1 MLKVMIGCPL
11 RDRAWVLPRYL
22 DSLEKLG
29 KSQCQVQYAFIIND
43 CSDHSPRILA
53 EFSDRQPDM
62 VRLIEKNYDAPG
74 GYRRGQY
81 NFGRLAQLRNLLLNV
96 FLQSDCD
103 YLFSLDS
110 DILVPANTLTQ
121 LLTDDCDIVSALVC
135 NGHEIGDDGIYNVL
149 KRESDGSYVHI
160 RNFPRDRIFPVD
172 CTGAAY
178 LIKRAVIAA
187 GVRYSSRRGGEDIAF
202 CEDAASRGFNI
213 FCDGR
218 VECSHLMQEGIG
230 LRDMG

>member
-22 DSLEKLG
+22 DCLQKLD

-53 EFSDRQPDM
+53 GFAHGQPEL
-62 VRLIEKNYDAPG
+62 VKLIEKNYDAPG

-81 NFGRLAQLRNLLLNV
+81 NFGRLAQLRNLLLNI

-121 LLTDDCDIVSALVC
+121 LLTDDCDIISALVC
-135 NGHEIGDDGIYNVL
+135 NGHEIGDDGIYNIL
-149 KRESDGSYVHI
+149 KRENDGSYVHI
-160 RNFPRDRIFPVD
+160 RNFPRDRVFPVD

-178 LIKRAVIAA
+178 LIKRAVIAS
-187 GVRYSSRRGGEDIAF
+187 GVRYSSQRGGEDVAF
-202 CEDAASRGFNI
+202 CEDAANRGFNI

-218 VECSHLMQEGIG
+218 LECLHLMREGEG
-230 LRDMG
+230 

>member
-22 DSLEKLG
+22 DCLQKLD

-53 EFSDRQPDM
+53 GFAHEQPEL
-62 VRLIEKNYDAPG
+62 VKLIEKNYNAPG

-81 NFGRLAQLRNLLLNV
+81 NFGRLAELRNLLLNV

-110 DILVPANTLTQ
+110 DILVPADTLTQ
-121 LLTDDCDIVSALVC
+121 LLSDDCDIVSALVC
-135 NGHEIGDDGIYNVL
+135 NGHEIGDDGIYNIL

-160 RNFPRDRIFPVD
+160 RNFPRNRVFPVD

-178 LIKRAVIAA
+178 LIKRSVIAA
-187 GVRYSSRRGGEDIAF
+187 GVCYSSRHGGEDIAF
-202 CEDAASRGFNI
+202 CEDAAALGFNI

-218 VECSHLMQEGIG
+218 LECLHLMREGEG
-230 LRDMG
+230 

>member
-22 DSLEKLG
+22 NCLEKLD
-29 KSQCQVQYAFIIND
+29 KRQCQVQYNFIIND
-43 CSDHSPRILA
+43 CSDHSPRIMA
-53 EFSDRQPDM
+53 EFARRQPGL
-62 VRLIEKNYDAPG
+62 VRLIEKNYNSPG

-81 NFGRLAQLRNLLLNV
+81 NFGRLAQLRNLLLEA
-96 FLQSDCD
+96 FLESECD
-103 YLFSLDS
+103 YLFSVDS
-110 DILVPANTLTQ
+110 DILVPAGALTQ
-121 LLTDDCDIVSALVC
+121 LLADDCDLVSALVC
-135 NGHEIGDDGIYNVL
+135 NGHEVGDSGIYNIL
-149 KRESDGSYVHI
+149 ERGSDGSYMHL
-160 RNFPRDRIFPVD
+160 RDFPRDRVFPVD

-187 GVRYSSRRGGEDIAF
+187 GVRYSDRRGGEDIAF

-218 VECSHLMQEGIG
+218 VECLHLMREGEG
-230 LRDMG
+230 